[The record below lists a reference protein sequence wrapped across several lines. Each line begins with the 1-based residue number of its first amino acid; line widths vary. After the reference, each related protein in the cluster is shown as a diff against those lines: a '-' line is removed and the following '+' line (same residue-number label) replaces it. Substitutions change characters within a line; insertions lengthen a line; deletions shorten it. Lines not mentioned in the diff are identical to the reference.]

1 MHNMHMNFRTVC
13 AEGACVYRDR
23 PDAYVCVCVCLHF
36 PIYGGL
42 PGLCIAELQQRLSF
56 GLLIPFYSTG
66 IMCYSNPNPIWG
78 VEVARG

>member
-1 MHNMHMNFRTVC
+1 MQRVPVYIEIDLMHM
-13 AEGACVYRDR
+13 CVY
-23 PDAYVCVCVCLHF
+23 VCVCLHF